1 MRVLHIGLILFCLS
15 LKLPAADAPTPLGA
29 LLDEA
34 TRNNP
39 EILAAR
45 RGWQAATQVPS
56 QVSTLPDPQVTVQS
70 FSVGSP
76 RPFAG
81 YSNSSFA
88 YIGFGVSQDFP
99 YPGKLKL
106 KGEAAQQDADISRDK
121 VEAVRRSVL
130 QQIKEA
136 YFQTAYSQQTLEV
149 LDRNGKLLDQI
160 EKIADARY
168 RVGQGKQQD
177 VLKAQL
183 EKTKLLR
190 EVAHHHELMET
201 QQALLMK
208 LLNRPPGS
216 PEITTE
222 PLVETPLRYTSDE
235 LLEKVRAQNPEVATQ
250 QEMVKKQSLQV
261 EIARK
266 DRYPD
271 FSVQYMWQR
280 TGPSFP
286 SYYMLTL
293 SARLPIYRRRKLNP
307 EMTQAAE
314 ELNRSQREYE
324 SQVQTAYFDVRNQY
338 IAAETASQMLKIY
351 REGLIPQALA
361 TYQSGLAS
369 YQTGSLDFE
378 SLFSTF
384 LDVLNFDGEYWK
396 TLMEHETA
404 LARIGRH
411 RHRTQ
416 LRNANATLSN
426 RFLRATGTND
436 CSGRRPR
443 IPVD

>member
-1 MRVLHIGLILFCLS
+1 MRALCAGVFLFCQGMS
-15 LKLPAADAPTPLGA
+15 LPAADAPPTPLTT

-34 TRNNP
+34 TANNP
-39 EILAAR
+39 DILAAR

-81 YSNSSFA
+81 YSNSNFA
-88 YIGFGVSQDFP
+88 YLGLGVSQDLP

-106 KGEAAQQDADISRDK
+106 KGEAAQQDAAISMYRLD
-121 VEAVRRSVL
+121 AARRAVL
-130 QQIKEA
+130 QQVKEA
-136 YFQTAYSQQTLEV
+136 YFQTAYIQQTLDV
-149 LDRNGKLLDQI
+149 LDRNRKLLDQI

-168 RVGQGKQQD
+168 RVGQGRQQD

-183 EKTKLLR
+183 QKTKLLR
-190 EVAHHHELMET
+190 EIAHHHEVMET
-201 QQALLMK
+201 QQALLLK

-216 PEITTE
+216 PEIRTE

-235 LLEKVRAQNPEVATQ
+235 LLEKVRAQNPEVATR
-250 QEMVKKQSLQV
+250 QELVKKQSLRV
-261 EIARK
+261 EMARK

-286 SYYMLTL
+286 SYYMLTF
-293 SARLPIYRRRKLNP
+293 SASLPIYRRRKLNP
-307 EMTQAAE
+307 EMTQAVE
-314 ELNRSQREYE
+314 ELNRSEREYE
-324 SQVQTAYFDVRNQY
+324 SQVQTACFDVRNQY

-361 TYQSGLAS
+361 TYQSGLAA
-369 YQTGSLDFE
+369 YQTGGLDFE
-378 SLFSTF
+378 SLLSTF
-384 LDVLNFDGEYWK
+384 LDVLNFDDEYWK

-404 LARIGRH
+404 LARIG
-411 RHRTQ
+411 Q
-416 LRNANATLSN
+416 V
-426 RFLRATGTND
+426 TGVPLN
-436 CSGRRPR
+436 
-443 IPVD
+443 

>member
-1 MRVLHIGLILFCLS
+1 MRVFSTSFFLIWAS
-15 LKLPAADAPTPLGA
+15 LNLPAADAPTPLSS

-34 TRNNP
+34 ARNNP
-39 EILAAR
+39 DILAAR
-45 RGWQAATQVPS
+45 HAWQAATEVPS
-56 QVSTLPDPQVTVQS
+56 QVPTLPDPQVTVQS
-70 FSVGSP
+70 LSVGSP

-81 YSNSSFA
+81 FSNNDFA
-88 YIGFGVSQDFP
+88 YIGLGVSQDLP

-106 KGEAAQQDADISRDK
+106 KGEAARQDAAISRDK
-121 VEAVRRSVL
+121 LETARRSVIE
-130 QQIKEA
+130 QVKEA
-136 YFQTAYSQQTLEV
+136 YFQMAYIQQTLEV
-149 LDRNGKLLDQI
+149 LERNGKLLDQI

-168 RVGQGKQQD
+168 RVGQGSQQD

-190 EVAHHHELMET
+190 EVAHHHQVMGT
-201 QQALLMK
+201 QQALLLK

-216 PEITTE
+216 PAITTE

-235 LLEKVRAQNPEVATQ
+235 LLEKVRGRNPEIES
-250 QEMVKKQSLQV
+250 QEDMVKRQSLQI
-261 EIARK
+261 EMARK
-266 DRYPD
+266 DRFPD

-280 TGPSFP
+280 TGPGFP
-286 SYYMLTL
+286 SYYMLSF

-307 EMTQAAE
+307 EMAQAVE
-314 ELNRSQREYE
+314 ELNRSERDYE

-351 REGLIPQALA
+351 REGLLPQALA
-361 TYQSGLAS
+361 TYRAGLAS

-378 SLFSTF
+378 SLFSSF

-404 LARIGRH
+404 LARIE
-411 RHRTQ
+411 Q
-416 LRNANATLSN
+416 V
-426 RFLRATGTND
+426 TGV
-436 CSGRRPR
+436 PLK
-443 IPVD
+443 

>member
-1 MRVLHIGLILFCLS
+1 MKIFEASFILLFS
-15 LKLPAADAPTPLGA
+15 TLKLLAADQPTPLSA

-39 EILAAR
+39 DILAAR

-56 QVSTLPDPQVTVQS
+56 QVSTPPDPHVTIQHD
-70 FSVGSP
+70 SVGSP

-81 YSNSSFA
+81 FSNSDFA
-88 YIGFGVSQDFP
+88 YIGFGISQDLP

-106 KGEAAQQDADISRDK
+106 KGEAAQQDAAVGREK
-121 VEAVRRSVL
+121 LEAVRRSVL
-130 QQIKEA
+130 QRVKEA
-136 YFQTAYSQQTLEV
+136 YFQIAYVQQTLEV
-149 LDRNGKLLDQI
+149 LDRNGKLLEQI

-168 RVGQGKQQD
+168 RVGEGSQQD

-183 EKTKLLR
+183 ERTKLLR
-190 EVAHHHELMET
+190 EVAHHHELMDT
-201 QQALLMK
+201 QQAQLIK

-216 PEITTE
+216 PELLTE
-222 PLVETPLRYTSDE
+222 PLVESPLRYTSNE
-235 LLEKVRAQNPEVATQ
+235 LLEKVRGENPEVASQ

-271 FSVQYMWQR
+271 FSVQYMWQHTSEQFR
-280 TGPSFP
+280 D
-286 SYYMLTL
+286 YYMLSF
-293 SARLPIYRRRKLNP
+293 SARIPIYRRRKLNP
-307 EMTQAAE
+307 EMNQAVE
-314 ELNRSQREYE
+314 ELNRSRREYE
-324 SQVQTAYFDVRNQY
+324 SQVQSSYFDVRNQY

-361 TYQSGLAS
+361 TYQAGLAS
-369 YQTGSLDFE
+369 YQTGTLDFE

-384 LDVLNFDGEYWK
+384 MDVLNFDGEYWK

-404 LARIGRH
+404 LARIE
-411 RHRTQ
+411 Q
-416 LRNANATLSN
+416 I
-426 RFLRATGTND
+426 TGVPLN
-436 CSGRRPR
+436 
-443 IPVD
+443 

>member
-1 MRVLHIGLILFCLS
+1 MRVFSTSFFLIWAS
-15 LKLPAADAPTPLGA
+15 LNLPAADAPTPLSS

-34 TRNNP
+34 ARNNP
-39 EILAAR
+39 DILAAR
-45 RGWQAATQVPS
+45 HAWQAATEVPS

-70 FSVGSP
+70 LSVGSP

-81 YSNSSFA
+81 FSNNDFA
-88 YIGFGVSQDFP
+88 YIGLGVSQDLP

-106 KGEAAQQDADISRDK
+106 KGEAARQDAAISRDK
-121 VEAVRRSVL
+121 LETARRSVIE
-130 QQIKEA
+130 QVKEA
-136 YFQTAYSQQTLEV
+136 YFQMAYIQQTLEV
-149 LDRNGKLLDQI
+149 LERNGKLLDQI

-168 RVGQGKQQD
+168 RVGQGSQQD

-190 EVAHHHELMET
+190 EVAHHHQVMGT
-201 QQALLMK
+201 QQALLLK

-216 PEITTE
+216 PAITTE

-235 LLEKVRAQNPEVATQ
+235 LLEKVRGRNPEIES
-250 QEMVKKQSLQV
+250 QEDMVKRQSLQI
-261 EIARK
+261 EMARK
-266 DRYPD
+266 DRFPD

-280 TGPSFP
+280 TGPGFP
-286 SYYMLTL
+286 SYYMLSF

-307 EMTQAAE
+307 EMAQAVE
-314 ELNRSQREYE
+314 ELNRSERDYE

-351 REGLIPQALA
+351 REGLLPQALA
-361 TYQSGLAS
+361 TYRAGLAS

-378 SLFSTF
+378 SLFSSF

-404 LARIGRH
+404 LARIE
-411 RHRTQ
+411 Q
-416 LRNANATLSN
+416 V
-426 RFLRATGTND
+426 TGV
-436 CSGRRPR
+436 PLK
-443 IPVD
+443 

>member
-1 MRVLHIGLILFCLS
+1 MKTLQASCLILFFVVRLS
-15 LKLPAADAPTPLGA
+15 AADLPTPLSA

-34 TRNNP
+34 TQNNP
-39 EILAAR
+39 DILAAR

-88 YIGFGVSQDFP
+88 YIGLGVSQDLP

-106 KGEAAQQDADISRDK
+106 KGEAAQQDAAVGREK
-121 VEAVRRSVL
+121 LEAVRRSIL
-130 QQIKEA
+130 QQVKTA
-136 YFQTAYSQQTLEV
+136 YFQIAYVQQTSEV
-149 LDRNGKLLDQI
+149 LDRNGKLLEQI
-160 EKIADARY
+160 ERIADARY
-168 RVGQGKQQD
+168 RVGQGSQQD

-183 EKTKLLR
+183 EQTKLLR
-190 EVAHHHELMET
+190 EIAHHHELMDT
-201 QQALLMK
+201 QQAQLRK
-208 LLNRPPGS
+208 LLNRPAGAPDIS
-216 PEITTE
+216 TE

-235 LLEKVRAQNPEVATQ
+235 LLEKVRTENPEVTGQ
-250 QEMVKKQSLQV
+250 QEMIKRQSLQV

-286 SYYMLTL
+286 SYYMLSV
-293 SARLPIYRRRKLNP
+293 SARIPIYRRRKLNP
-307 EMTQAAE
+307 EMNQAVE
-314 ELNRSQREYE
+314 ELNQSQREYE
-324 SQVQTAYFDVRNQY
+324 SQVQNAYFGVRNQF
-338 IAAETASQMLKIY
+338 IAAETASQILKIY

-361 TYQSGLAS
+361 TYQAGLAS
-369 YQTGSLDFE
+369 YQTGTLDFE

-384 LDVLNFDGEYWK
+384 LDVLNFDEEYWK
-396 TLMEHETA
+396 TLTEHETA
-404 LARIGRH
+404 LARIE
-411 RHRTQ
+411 Q
-416 LRNANATLSN
+416 I
-426 RFLRATGTND
+426 TGVRLN
-436 CSGRRPR
+436 
-443 IPVD
+443 